1 MKFSKEAKVGALA
14 VIAITILYLGFN
26 FLKGLDVFSRANDYT
41 TYYSDVMGLQ
51 KSNPVTFNGVTVG
64 RVMDIIPDQ
73 EADRVKVVLT
83 INKDIQLT
91 DQTVA
96 LLADAD
102 LLGSKVI
109 KLAIGKG
116 NLLEG
121 KNEIKG
127 GVESGLLASTTKK
140 LDPTLQKVDSLLTNL
155 NVVVKQFENT
165 GNSLK
170 VLMASATQT
179 TNGVNGI
186 VAANSK
192 SLQAITQNAATLTA
206 NLNALSQNLD
216 SQLKPILSKTNSFA
230 DSLSAVQI
238 GQTVQ
243 QLNTTVAGLQGVLKD
258 INSGKGT
265 IGKLTQDDSLYVNL
279 DRTAASLNALLSDMK
294 ASPKRYVHFSLFG
307 GKKEK
312 K

>member
-1 MKFSKEAKVGALA
+1 MKFSKEAKVGLLA
-14 VIAITILYLGFN
+14 VITITILYFGFN
-26 FLKGLDVFSRANDYT
+26 FLKGSDVFSRVNEYS
-41 TYYSDVMGLQ
+41 TYYTDVMGLQ

-64 RVMDIIPDQ
+64 RVMDIVPDQ
-73 EADRVKVVLT
+73 QANRVKVIISV
-83 INKDIQLT
+83 NKSIQLT
-91 DQTVA
+91 DQTTA

-109 KLAIGKG
+109 KLVIGKG
-116 NLLEG
+116 NSIDGEAELKGAVEG
-121 KNEIKG
+121 
-127 GVESGLLASTTKK
+127 GLLATATEKI
-140 LDPTLQKVDSLLTNL
+140 DPTLQKVDSLLSNL

-186 VAANSK
+186 VANNSK
-192 SLQAITQNAATLTA
+192 SLEAITKNAAILTA
-206 NLNALSQNLD
+206 NLNTLSQNLD
-216 SQLKPILSKTNSFA
+216 SQLKPILNKTNSFA

-238 GQTVQ
+238 GQTVN
-243 QLNTTVAGLQGVLKD
+243 QLNTTVAGLQGLLKD
-258 INSGKGT
+258 INTGKGT
-265 IGKLTQDDSLYVNL
+265 IGKLTQNDSLYVNL
-279 DRTAASLNALLSDMK
+279 DRTAASLNALFADMK

-312 K
+312 Q